1 MNKKI
6 YDAAELMMQYLR
18 LEALFE
24 SMGSPDRDI
33 ELTIAIP
40 NTDISYTGNFPQVTA
55 KRIVYYQLQSLIE
68 QIKQFQVDKE
78 VFE

>member
-6 YDAAELMMQYLR
+6 YEAAELMEQYLR

-33 ELTIAIP
+33 KLTIAIP
-40 NTDISYTGNFPQVTA
+40 DTNISYTGEFPQVTA

-68 QIKQFQVDKE
+68 QIKEFQKDEE
-78 VFE
+78 VFS